1 MVKENMAV
9 ISNVPAE
16 EMQFFYRHCGKNA
29 RRISAR
35 GRSVISNKASSLLD
49 RNVNPKIIF
58 CDLADRIFL
67 NI

>member
-16 EMQFFYRHCGKNA
+16 EMQFFTGIAAKCQKNFCPRA
-29 RRISAR
+29 I
-35 GRSVISNKASSLLD
+35 GYINKAASLLD

-58 CDLADRIFL
+58 CDLADRIFF